1 MEATTRS
8 VLITGANGFV
18 GSRLCRKFLRE
29 NFTVVA
35 GVRKTADLSLLK
47 GLKLNL
53 AYGDVLQT
61 ETLPAMVKGV
71 DYIVHNAGVVKVKSP
86 ETFYEVN
93 QHGTENL
100 FAAIASHNPKVKR
113 VVYISSLAAA
123 GPVTDDKP
131 VTESDPPHPISE
143 YGRSKLEGE
152 KAALSYADKFP
163 VTAVR
168 PPGVYGPGDK
178 EVFTFFQA
186 VNRYLKPS
194 IGDMSRRIQLVYV
207 EDLCDGIY
215 RATVADSPTGSV
227 YFIAENRAYS
237 IDELITTLQQACGK
251 KGIPIPLPAAIF
263 RLIAAISQ
271 FLFKIFNAT
280 PMLTPEKADEL
291 LASWE
296 VATDSARNEIGFDSR
311 VPFAEGA
318 KRTFEWYRQE
328 GWL

>member
-1 MEATTRS
+1 METATRS

-18 GSRLCRKFLRE
+18 GSRLCRKFLDE
-29 NFTVVA
+29 NFRVVA

-53 AYGDVLQT
+53 AYGDILQT
-61 ETLPAMVKGV
+61 ETLPGMVKGI
-71 DYIVHNAGVVKVKSP
+71 DYIVHNAGVVKVKRP
-86 ETFYEVN
+86 ETFFEVN

-100 FAAIASHNPKVKR
+100 FAAITSHNPNVRR

-123 GPVTDDKP
+123 GPVIDNHP
-131 VTESDPPHPISE
+131 VSESDPPHPIST

-186 VNRYLKPS
+186 VNRYLKPV
-194 IGDMSRRIQLVYV
+194 IGDMTRRIQMVYV
-207 EDLCDGIY
+207 DDLCEGVF
-215 RATVADSPTGSV
+215 RATVSDSPTGSV

-237 IDELITTLQQACGK
+237 IGELISLLQQACGH
-251 KGIPIPLPAAIF
+251 KGVPVFLPAPVF
-263 RLIAAISQ
+263 RTIAAFSQ
-271 FLFKIFNAT
+271 FLFKIVNAT

-296 VATDSARNEIGFDSR
+296 VTTDRARNEIGFESQ
-311 VPFAEGA
+311 VSFAEGA